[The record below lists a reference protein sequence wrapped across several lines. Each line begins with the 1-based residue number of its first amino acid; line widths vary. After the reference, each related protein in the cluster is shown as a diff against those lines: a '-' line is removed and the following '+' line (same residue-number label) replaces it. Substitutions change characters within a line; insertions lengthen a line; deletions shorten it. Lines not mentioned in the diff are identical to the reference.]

1 MKFIQQ
7 ITQAIIIST
16 LIVTVFSSCNTTPE
30 LSTNYLEGEWECY
43 DYVLQDTNLSPQE
56 IKQIRSTVLTTSY
69 IFEDTVL
76 HIQNEYVHVAC
87 ACEYDF
93 AQKKIEY
100 SQINN
105 SYIQPSE
112 FIISDFTEN
121 TMILDQIV
129 TDTKSR
135 IFLQRKTSK
144 KE

>member
-7 ITQAIIIST
+7 ITQTIILSA
-16 LIVTVFSSCNTTPE
+16 LIVTTFFSCNTTPE